1 MPKVFIGVGHG
12 GKDGGAAA
20 AGLVERDVNL
30 IMATACATTLQAAG
44 VSVRMSRTTN
54 TETDTVSQEV
64 AECRAYKPDVA
75 IEIHNNAGGG
85 DGFEVFTN
93 REASSLQL
101 TEYIQREV
109 LAIGQ
114 NSRGLKYNSNL
125 AWTKQQGYPVV
136 LCEGFFLDNA
146 KDRQLFDT
154 VAEQQRLGVAY
165 AKGILKYLG
174 VPLPSAAEQ
183 FVLLLDGEPVE
194 VVGQKFNGNY
204 YIKLRELSKLFP
216 CEVGYNMAKAK
227 PYVKTW

>member
-30 IMATACATTLQAAG
+30 IMATACMTTLQAAG

-64 AECRAYKPDVA
+64 AECRSYKPDVA

-93 REASSLQL
+93 YTADSLQL
-101 TEYIQREV
+101 AEYIQREV
-109 LAIGQ
+109 LALGQ
-114 NSRGLKYNSNL
+114 NSRGLKYNGSL
-125 AWTKQQGYPVV
+125 AWTKQSGYPVV

-146 KDRQLFDT
+146 KDRAQFDT
-154 VAEQQRLGVAY
+154 AAEQQALGVAY
-165 AKGILKYLG
+165 AKAILKYLG
-174 VPLPSAAEQ
+174 VPLPTSAEH
-183 FVLLLDGEPVE
+183 FTLLLDAEPVT
-194 VVGQKFNGNY
+194 VIGQKINGSY
-204 YIKLRELSKLFP
+204 YIKLRELPNLFP
-216 CEVGYNMAKAK
+216 CEVGYNMAKAL
-227 PYVKTW
+227 PYVKRW

>member
-1 MPKVFIGVGHG
+1 
-12 GKDGGAAA
+12 
-20 AGLVERDVNL
+20 
-30 IMATACATTLQAAG
+30 
-44 VSVRMSRTTN
+44 MSRTTN

-101 TEYIQREV
+101 TEYIQCEV